1 MFAVILKKLRLA
13 KNLSQ
18 GELAKAIGVSKSSIG
33 MYEQGCRIPKAD
45 ATLQR
50 IASYFDVSVDYLL
63 GLDSTSSFDLQLFS
77 KKNDALADIILK
89 ARRDED
95 LIELIKELCDLSP
108 EHRQSVKAF
117 LAVLK
122 QQNVNNVE

>member
-1 MFAVILKKLRLA
+1 MDTGIGERIKKRRIELGW
-13 KNLSQ
+13 SQ
-18 GELAKAIGVSKSSIG
+18 RELAKRMGYKDNSTLARIEKGTVDVYQNKIVQFAITLKTTPAYLMGWEEDSK
-33 MYEQGCRIPKAD
+33 EE
-45 ATLQR
+45 
-50 IASYFDVSVDYLL
+50 
-63 GLDSTSSFDLQLFS
+63 

-117 LAVLK
+117 LTLLK
-122 QQNVNNVE
+122 QQNVDNMK

>member
-1 MFAVILKKLRLA
+1 MNPAWL
-13 KNLSQ
+13 
-18 GELAKAIGVSKSSIG
+18 
-33 MYEQGCRIPKAD
+33 M
-45 ATLQR
+45 
-50 IASYFDVSVDYLL
+50 
-63 GLDSTSSFDLQLFS
+63 GLDVPKEFPDSDSSA

-117 LAVLK
+117 LTLLK
-122 QQNVNNVE
+122 QQNVDNMK

>member
-1 MFAVILKKLRLA
+1 MSIGKRI
-13 KNLSQ
+13 KNRREALGMSQ
-18 GELAKAIGVSKSSIG
+18 EELATKLGYKSRSSINKI
-33 MYEQGCRIPKAD
+33 ELEINDVTQSKIAQIAKALGTTP
-45 ATLQR
+45 A
-50 IASYFDVSVDYLL
+50 YLM
-63 GLDSTSSFDLQLFS
+63 GWEEESSN

-122 QQNVNNVE
+122 QQNINNVK

>member
-1 MFAVILKKLRLA
+1 MSIGKRI
-13 KNLSQ
+13 KNRREALGMSQ
-18 GELAKAIGVSKSSIG
+18 EELATKLGYKSRSSINKI
-33 MYEQGCRIPKAD
+33 ELEINDVTQSKIAQIAKA
-45 ATLQR
+45 
-50 IASYFDVSVDYLL
+50 L
-63 GLDSTSSFDLQLFS
+63 GTTPAYIMGWEEEPSA

-122 QQNVNNVE
+122 QQNINNVK

>member
-1 MFAVILKKLRLA
+1 MKESIGSKIKALRTALQ
-13 KNLSQ
+13 LTQ
-18 GELAKAIGVSKSSIG
+18 EELAVAASTTKQTIHKYETGIISNIPASKIKSIADKLQTTPAYLMG
-33 MYEQGCRIPKAD
+33 WADEQ
-45 ATLQR
+45 TQ
-50 IASYFDVSVDYLL
+50 
-63 GLDSTSSFDLQLFS
+63 

-117 LAVLK
+117 LTLLK
-122 QQNVNNVE
+122 QQNVDNMK